1 MAQAG
6 DRRGVVFAVV
16 VIILAAVGI
25 YLTMM
30 KPSSGEEAT
39 AQPTASRTAS
49 AAPAVTAAPS
59 PSKPLATASAAPFDV
74 YAYLPMTKQQLAAA
88 ADLAERFAAAY
99 GTYRYDEDPAAY
111 ASRVKVFTT
120 GDLGDALTRSITS
133 PGTVQQNRDDQ
144 VVSKATAKMK
154 EIRQVDRTSVVFV
167 VVGTQQI
174 TAKSGSSTKAEEY
187 AVTLTQMGSDW
198 RVFDLQLA
206 KEGQDGDPAG

>member
-6 DRRGVVFAVV
+6 DRRGVVFV
-16 VIILAAVGI
+16 VIVAILAAVGI
-25 YLTMM
+25 YLTMV
-30 KPSSGEEAT
+30 KPPDGVEA
-39 AQPTASRTAS
+39 AQEPTAGRTNS
-49 AAPAVTAAPS
+49 SAPAATAAPS
-59 PSKPLATASAAPFDV
+59 PSAPLATASGAPFDI

-88 ADLAERFAAAY
+88 ADLAERFTAAY
-99 GTYRYDEDPAAY
+99 GTFRHDEDPAVY
-111 ASRVKVFTT
+111 AARVKVFTT
-120 GDLGDALTRSITS
+120 GDLGDVLTRSMTS

-187 AVTLTQMGSDW
+187 AVTLTQSGSDW
-198 RVFDLQLA
+198 RVFDVQLA